1 MPTLPIPFPTPP
13 PDCTLAVVYDRLLA
27 TLRDRP
33 ELEQDVILQAMG
45 RLIHAMHDVMMH
57 DADYRAWS
65 EAHRISPQLEC
76 ALRRH
81 WAESKDFLQ

>member
-1 MPTLPIPFPTPP
+1 MPTLPTPFPIPP
-13 PDCTLAVVYDRLLA
+13 PHCTLDAVYDRLLA
-27 TLRDRP
+27 TLRDRSRP
-33 ELEQDVILQAMG
+33 EQEALLQAIG
-45 RLIHAMHDVMMH
+45 RLFRAMHEVSMF

-65 EAHRISPQLEC
+65 EAHRIAPQLEC